1 MHMHCLFIVLA
12 DDKYDAISQVENFL
26 WYYYE
31 HEFDYY
37 VLWWRWDNII
47 PWNTAPLSGC
57 IETVKEYSVFHKENT
72 IEAFDLMMKKLEE
85 HKKAPEEFKDSVLN
99 TAWYY
104 AIKWWRLV
112 CDYFCNTCLL
122 YDIEWWWADHIPE
135 DHTWYYVVSVDMH
148 N

>member
-26 WYYYE
+26 WHYHE

-37 VLWWRWDNII
+37 VLWWRWDNVI
-47 PWNTAPLSGC
+47 PWNTAPLSEC
-57 IETVKEYSVFHKENT
+57 IETVKEYSAFHQQNT
-72 IEAFDLMMKKLEE
+72 AEAFKSMMENLDKQSDHEEKFKL
-85 HKKAPEEFKDSVLN
+85 STLSN
-99 TAWYY
+99 AWYY
-104 AIKWWRLV
+104 AIKWWQLV
-112 CDYFCNTCLL
+112 CDYFFNWCLL
-122 YDIEWWWADHIPE
+122 YDIEYWWADHIPE